1 MRVCPDCTL
10 ELPDGIPICPDC
22 GVAMV
27 DPDEEPQE
35 PRFESTG
42 HRYVLVRA
50 LPSRL
55 WASMLKEA
63 LQNEG
68 IPSILQ
74 SEDVGIMLGNYG
86 TTPLWPVRVLVP
98 ACFLHR
104 ARRIAARID
113 GPS

>member
-1 MRVCPDCTL
+1 
-10 ELPDGIPICPDC
+10 
-22 GVAMV
+22 MV
-27 DPDEEPQE
+27 DPDEEPQDLQLE
-35 PRFESTG
+35 ASG
-42 HRYVLVRA
+42 HRYVMVRA
-50 LPSRL
+50 LPTRL
-55 WASMLKEA
+55 WATMLKDA

-86 TTPLWPVRVLVP
+86 TAPLWPVRVLVP

-104 ARRIAARID
+104 ARRIAGRID